1 MVKKLLKTLLSSFP
15 IIINFYRLN
24 RDFINRIY
32 SKPIITK
39 FGFSLVGNKAMAS
52 GDYEN
57 NETNLFLELI
67 DKNELFIN
75 VGANIG
81 YYCCLALSKGKR
93 VIAFEP
99 IAQNIYYLIK
109 NISLNG
115 WSKHIEIYPL
125 CLSKEVDILNIYGGD
140 TGASLIK
147 GWASIPETFKQQL
160 PVSTLDNIVNAQ
172 NLNKKTLIMVDIE
185 GAELMFLQ
193 GATKTLLNN
202 PKPTWI
208 VEICLDEH
216 QPISN
221 SLNPNFV
228 NTFEIFFNAGY
239 KCFTADN
246 KREEL
251 NFDYIL
257 SIANGSSPQKNHNYL
272 FTE

>member
-1 MVKKLLKTLLSSFP
+1 MIKKVIKNLLNSFP
-15 IIINFYRLN
+15 LIINFYRLN
-24 RDFINRIY
+24 RDFINRFQ
-32 SKPIITK
+32 SKPLKTK
-39 FGFSLVGNKAMAS
+39 FGFSLVGNKTMAS

-57 NETNLFLELI
+57 NETDLFLELI

-81 YYCCLALSKGKR
+81 YYCCIALSKGKR

-109 NISLNG
+109 NISING
-115 WSKHIEIYPL
+115 WSKFVEIFPL
-125 CLSKEVDILNIYGGD
+125 CLGKEVDILDIYGGD

-160 PVSTLDNIVNAQ
+160 PVSTLDSIINTEK
-172 NLNKKTLIMVDIE
+172 LRSKTLIMVDIE

-193 GATKTLLNN
+193 GASKTLTNN

-221 SLNPNFV
+221 SLNPNFIK
-228 NTFEIFFNAGY
+228 TFEIFFDAGY
-239 KCFTADN
+239 KCYSADKN
-246 KREEL
+246 REEL
-251 NFDYIL
+251 NYDKIL
-257 SIANGSSPQKNHNYL
+257 SIANGVSPQKNHNYL
-272 FTE
+272 FIE